1 MLEAQAIIERVRRVS
16 ATVQRLDIAV
26 DKAHRKV
33 SAGQLFLGRTT
44 VSLDPYLREPW
55 IPIQLDGVRLT
66 FERPVGQGQVY
77 LPGQVVSL
85 LGPIGKPIP
94 LREAARTLL
103 LVAQDATPAS
113 LLFLAETALKKGGA
127 VALALIGA
135 ALHYPLEALPE
146 RIEVIKGDADGSWAN
161 QPETLRWADQIVT
174 VAPPPFDLTYY
185 GKLLARV
192 REGRIEVPAKYIY
205 GLFQPPMPCGVGACQ
220 ACLVRSEGEDK
231 PACVEGP
238 AFDLLTLNA
247 LSEQAPR

>member
-16 ATVQRLDIAV
+16 ATIQRLDIAV
-26 DKAHRKV
+26 DKVHRKV
-33 SAGQLFLGRTT
+33 SAGQLFLARTT

-55 IPIQLDGVRLT
+55 TPVQLDGTRLT
-66 FERPVGQGQVY
+66 VERPVGQGQVY

-94 LREAARTLL
+94 LREHARTLL
-103 LVAQDATPAS
+103 LIAYGATPAS
-113 LLFLAETALKKGGA
+113 LLFFAETALGKGMA
-127 VALALIGA
+127 VALALVGA
-135 ALHYPLEALPE
+135 ALHYPLDALPQRLE
-146 RIEVIKGDADGSWAN
+146 IIKADEDGSWATE
-161 QPETLRWADQIVT
+161 PETVRWADQIVA
-174 VAPPPFDLTYY
+174 VAPPPFDLDGY

-192 REGRIEVPAKYIY
+192 REVRIEIPAKYLY

-220 ACLVRSEGEDK
+220 ACLVRADGEEK

-247 LSEQAPR
+247 LSPK